1 MLNNYTERR
10 TTSAL
15 LRLDSSSPSTK
26 VPSRTEGF
34 WACGKNKEKLQRLSP
49 TLFINVSKEN
59 DISIIQSGFVTFDA
73 ETMYF
78 ITLQKEI
85 SRIQQDLTSTI
96 EEADIHIIAYV
107 NQVVKEKSS
116 NTVILLNNRDVVV
129 LVLYYI
135 EKIV

>member
-59 DISIIQSGFVTFDA
+59 DISIIQSGFVAFDA